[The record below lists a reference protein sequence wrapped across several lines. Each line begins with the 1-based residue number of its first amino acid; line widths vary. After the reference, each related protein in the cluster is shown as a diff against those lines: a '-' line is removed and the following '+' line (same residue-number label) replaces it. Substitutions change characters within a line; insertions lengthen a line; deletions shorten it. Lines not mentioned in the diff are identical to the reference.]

1 MISTS
6 INKLYSLNCFLY
18 TTYDTTRTTEPTPRE
33 NFRRNI
39 LIHNHIHKYELVME
53 ILIIDLSTALKC
65 KVKSEVKPLN

>member
-1 MISTS
+1 MIQPE
-6 INKLYSLNCFLY
+6 LLNQ
-18 TTYDTTRTTEPTPRE
+18 RHAQ

-39 LIHNHIHKYELVME
+39 LTHNHIHKYELVME

>member
-1 MISTS
+1 MIQPE
-6 INKLYSLNCFLY
+6 LLNQ
-18 TTYDTTRTTEPTPRE
+18 RHAQ